1 MENLINTKLIKN
13 FIKKNY
19 LTKKAFSN
27 IAKIRL
33 NDLNKLLKNNL
44 NVDAVVLFKIAKV
57 VGVQVYEL
65 FVWRFTFRVLVFL
78 LGVRAWLQAGGL
90 DFFRGRLGLCYIAP
104 LGHLLNFFPY
114 F

>member
-65 FVWRFTFRVLVFL
+65 FV
-78 LGVRAWLQAGGL
+78 
-90 DFFRGRLGLCYIAP
+90 
-104 LGHLLNFFPY
+104 
-114 F
+114 